1 MENSTK
7 AQKLKKLLQQLK
19 TDAPQ
24 LPLAQTA
31 ADIIP
36 PEGCF
41 EAKVM
46 FIGEAAG
53 YHEYLQKRPFVGAAG
68 KLLTES
74 LSGLGI
80 KRQEVWIT
88 NILKVRPPQNR
99 DPKTEEIQA
108 FNKYLDAEIKIIEP
122 KLIVTLGRFSM
133 AKFIPNA
140 FISRIHGQARWVD
153 WQQKR
158 LLILP
163 LYHPAAALRNPHVME
178 LFRSDFK
185 KISQIL
191 ERLEG
196 RNQEKQEKDKPDIQ
210 DPQAQAKVEQQLQL
224 I

>member
-36 PEGCF
+36 PEGSF

-88 NILKVRPPQNR
+88 NILKV
-99 DPKTEEIQA
+99 
-108 FNKYLDAEIKIIEP
+108 
-122 KLIVTLGRFSM
+122 SM
-133 AKFIPNA
+133 ATVW
-140 FISRIHGQARWVD
+140 RIRKEFFKEGLESAIYDKKRPGKPCKMNDKQEAMLIATACSKPPEGRVHWTL
-153 WQQKR
+153 R
-158 LLILP
+158 LL
-163 LYHPAAALRNPHVME
+163 ANKMVE
-178 LFRSDFK
+178 LEVIEDISHETVRKTLK
-185 KISQIL
+185 KTSNKTMAKEAMVHSQ
-191 ERLEG
+191 
-196 RNQEKQEKDKPDIQ
+196 N
-210 DPQAQAKVEQQLQL
+210 
-224 I
+224 